1 MKALQ
6 VRGGVSN
13 THVIMIAMT
22 AHMQSIH
29 FMTSLSSCMQDVSQD
44 EMDDPEICEELS
56 TDVEILQHAA
66 GLGAIGVVQCFLK
79 AQGSQTPAT
88 LGELG
93 TRTPLHAACMNGQVE
108 VAKLLL
114 EARVSPISSDGK
126 GVQPLHLAAQGSV
139 EAGNCRSN
147 EGTVLVCCIAVHLL

>member
-66 GLGAIGVVQCFLK
+66 
-79 AQGSQTPAT
+79 
-88 LGELG
+88 
-93 TRTPLHAACMNGQVE
+93 CMNGQVE

>member
-22 AHMQSIH
+22 AHMQSVH
-29 FMTSLSSCMQDVSQD
+29 FMTSLSSCMQDVAQSH
-44 EMDDPEICEELS
+44 LS

>member
-1 MKALQ
+1 
-6 VRGGVSN
+6 
-13 THVIMIAMT
+13 
-22 AHMQSIH
+22 
-29 FMTSLSSCMQDVSQD
+29 MQDVAQD

-79 AQGSQTPAT
+79 AQLGSQPPAT
-88 LGELG
+88 LGEVG

-114 EARVSPISSDGK
+114 EARASPISSDGK

-147 EGTVLVCCIAVHLL
+147 EGTVLVFDVLVCGIAVHLL